1 MLRSKISP
9 LSILKPSSSLL
20 SASFRPG
27 LSHSHTLLS
36 LRRNFSTSHT
46 DEMRVLLTGGSG
58 FIAAH
63 CIDVLLD
70 HGHDVVTTVRSD
82 EKGQKILENHP
93 GVPKS
98 KLSYV
103 IVKDIAQEGAFNE
116 AVKSDPPFEA
126 VIHTASPFHFNITD
140 RKKDLLDPAIIG
152 TTGILK
158 AIKANAPTVKRVAI
172 TSSFASIVNPHKHP
186 RVYSEEIWNPL
197 DMEEALA
204 SDPAAYRGS
213 KTFAEKAAWEFVEKE
228 KPNFQIS
235 TLNPPLVFGPIVNY
249 LNSLDAVNT
258 SNQRFRDMIQG
269 KMKEGLAPTGTFIWT
284 DVRDL
289 AEAHVKAIEVPEAA
303 GKRFFITAGHFS
315 NKDLADT
322 IIEAFPDLAKE
333 LPAKPESDLPAD
345 VFNYNNSRSK
355 DILGLTYRPLKQC
368 TIDTVK
374 SLQAVGA

>member
-1 MLRSKISP
+1 MLRSK
-9 LSILKPSSSLL
+9 LLSSSVLQPTLFTL
-20 SASFRPG
+20 SNPVRPSLYAASFLPF
-27 LSHSHTLLS
+27 T
-36 LRRNFSTSHT
+36 RRNFSPSHT
-46 DEMRVLLTGGSG
+46 DGMRVLLTGGSG

-63 CIDVLLD
+63 CVDVLLD
-70 HGHDVVTTVRSD
+70 HGHDVVFTVRSN
-82 EKGQKILENHP
+82 EKGQKILDNHP
-93 GVPKS
+93 GVPTS

-103 IVKDIAQEGAFNE
+103 LVKDIAQEGAFNE

-186 RVYSEEIWNPL
+186 KVYSEQIWNPL
-197 DMEEALA
+197 DMGEALG
-204 SDPAAYRGS
+204 SDAAAYRGS
-213 KTFAEKAAWEFVEKE
+213 KTFAEKAAWDFVEKE
-228 KPNFQIS
+228 KPNFQLS
-235 TLNPPLVFGPIVNY
+235 TLNPPLVFGPITSY

-269 KMKEGLAPTGTFIWT
+269 KMKDGLSPTGTFIWT

-322 IIEAFPDLAKE
+322 IKEAFPHLAKK
-333 LPAKPESDLPAD
+333 LPADIKSDLPED
-345 VFNYNNSRSK
+345 VFEYDNSRSRE
-355 DILGLTYRPLKQC
+355 ILGLKYRPLKQC